1 MYIRVVTL
9 LQINIVFNVLI
20 VNCDRF
26 FDVERKFLIFRG
38 K

>member
-20 VNCDRF
+20 VNCERF
-26 FDVERKFLIFRG
+26 FDFGKKFLIFRG